1 MAEGGEYTEIAGGS
15 ITEVVGDNYDI
26 YAGRHIVNTAGKS
39 VLESGANKGVRFG
52 APKSPPHKKGIVD
65 VVMFVAGTT
74 DPINIATLKHQA
86 NTSYWQDGLQGFW
99 AKTKELAP
107 QFLDL
112 HIEGSFFSWSGDN
125 NTDERNKA
133 ADRLLDLLMRVYPA
147 YKNRET
153 HLHLIGHSHGG
164 NVINQFTNL
173 IVTDKRFPQLWK
185 IKSITYLSTPFFKKK
200 HQLNHTKLHKECKI
214 INVHNEYDLTQR
226 LVADFSLVEIEEF
239 LRDFHMDNF
248 SKGLNV
254 LKGVDTSAFN
264 VLKHIWI
271 GKTEGAFLWR
281 ETTKAFSGISI
292 LINEFIKYIKA
303 IDIKVASLS
312 RERDVF
318 VSLLN
323 SISQWVNTVNSTF
336 AKNSVT
342 RDGGYG
348 HMQFLQDLSLTSVV
362 KILNSLFDI
371 KTGVKDSYLLTLLA
385 RVFAANGGVT
395 DSIEANS
402 WSPADQASGLSIKD
416 INITT
421 HDPYHSRGKKA
432 ICEGFISGAAS
443 AMQRN
448 NLEELL
454 MRLCSQFVTPKTM
467 TIIYY
472 TLDATEVFVGGEL
485 DTQVTKLRKN
495 MGVYEGLVKQYHA
508 DLVAKNDEAAFN
520 DIIKRPGSIPYLAMM
535 SHGLSHT
542 QFWPE
547 VESGLK
553 GAFSSGVNP
562 GYKRK

>member
-1 MAEGGEYTEIAGGS
+1 MAGGNYSETAGGS
-15 ITEVVGDNYDI
+15 ITETVDGDYNI
-26 YAGRHIVNTAGKS
+26 YAGRNITNTAGKS
-39 VLESGANKGVRFG
+39 VLESGANKGVKFG

-74 DPINIATLKHQA
+74 DPLNIAGLKHQA
-86 NTSYWQDGLQGFW
+86 NTTYWQDGLQSFW
-99 AKTKELAP
+99 EKTKELAP
-107 QFLDL
+107 QYLDL
-112 HIEGSFFSWSGDN
+112 HVEGSFFSWSGAN
-125 NTDERNKA
+125 NTEERNKA

-147 YKNRET
+147 YKNHET

-173 IVTDKRFPQLWK
+173 IVKDQRFPKLWK

-200 HQLNHTKLHKECKI
+200 HQLNHTKLHKECKV

-226 LVADFSLVEIEEF
+226 LIADFSLVELVDF

-264 VLKHIWI
+264 NLKHIWI
-271 GKTEGAFLWR
+271 SESEGTFLWG
-281 ETTKAFSGISI
+281 ETTKAFSGLNI
-292 LINEFIKYIKA
+292 LMNEFIKYIKG
-303 IDIKVASLS
+303 ININVTSLS
-312 RERDVF
+312 KERDILVGI
-318 VSLLN
+318 LN
-323 SISQWVNTVNSTF
+323 NISQWTNTVQSTF
-336 AKNSVT
+336 SRNSVT
-342 RDGGYG
+342 REGGYG
-348 HMQFLQDLSLTSVV
+348 HKQFLQDLSLTSIV
-362 KILNSLFDI
+362 KVLNLLFDI
-371 KTGVKDSYLLTLLA
+371 KTGVNDSYILTFLA
-385 RVFAANGGVT
+385 RVFAENGGVT
-395 DSIEANS
+395 DSIEVNS
-402 WSPADQASGLSIKD
+402 WSPAEQASGLSIQD
-416 INITT
+416 VNITT

-432 ICEGFISGAAS
+432 ICEGFISGAAG

-472 TLDATEVFVGGEL
+472 ALDATEFFVGGDL
-485 DTQVTKLRKN
+485 DTQVKKLRMN
-495 MGVYEGLVKQYHA
+495 MGVYENLVTKYHA
-508 DLVAKNDEAAFN
+508 DLVAKKDETDFPE
-520 DIIKRPGSIPYLAMM
+520 IIKRPGSIPYLATV

-562 GYKRK
+562 GYKKK